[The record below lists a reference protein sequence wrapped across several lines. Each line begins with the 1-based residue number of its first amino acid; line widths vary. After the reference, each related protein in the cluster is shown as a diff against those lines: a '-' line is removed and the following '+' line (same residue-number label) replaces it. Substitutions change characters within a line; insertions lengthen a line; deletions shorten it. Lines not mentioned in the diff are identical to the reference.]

1 MVGNDKGKDILIGG
15 PWVLDE
21 SMKILSRKVI
31 AKKTPEEREMLKVTI
46 KSVNTEGQ
54 MQADDRAK
62 TPILHITDGPT
73 LKHG

>member
-1 MVGNDKGKDILIGG
+1 MAGNDKGKDMLIGG

-31 AKKTPEEREMLKVTI
+31 AEKTPEEREMLKVTI

-54 MQADDRAK
+54 MQANDKAK
-62 TPILHITDGPT
+62 TPILHIVDGLS